1 VYSVWIKSIQKW
13 AYRHIE
19 SMDRDELT
27 QVRSH
32 VEKSKIRNAKQSK
45 ALDHRLLYIDTLMRT
60 KQLDFGES
68 EEGAEQVKKPA

>member
-1 VYSVWIKSIQKW
+1 
-13 AYRHIE
+13 
-19 SMDRDELT
+19 MCRDELT
-27 QVRSH
+27 QVRSY

-60 KQLDFGES
+60 KQLDLGES